1 MATEDDGRRRIQ
13 VFQSLYRPHLMAGGE
28 RRLVIL
34 LVMLSI
40 MTVVGG
46 KMVTLSAWIL
56 AVAIMAIGMPILRMM
71 AKSDPMMFSVYL
83 AQNKYRSFYQA
94 RANVRA
100 PIRPIKIKNAQ
111 GT

>member
-1 MATEDDGRRRIQ
+1 
-13 VFQSLYRPHLMAGGE
+13 MAGGE